1 MEHDGGTW
9 KKNMI
14 KPIWNRPLCTSQF
27 CEIFLNARFTLVG
40 LGGLCRGCCCVVGR
54 SWKRCR
60 SDSRPWNRSRG
71 STGCGKSLTWIFL
84 WKNCIWFRHLYPE
97 ENIRTQGQRLSPYLS
112 LCICIK
118 ILCTQYTQYT
128 VCNRDSSD
136 CYIRYRHMISTYWL
150 YMTMFGSWE
159 VSKKLPLRWILE
171 RCPVKSRRPQGWKP
185 WSPKSGSGEWL
196 FIFIRM
202 TWIIWITWISCISKG
217 AKHRRQQ
224 SNLGATVS
232 AEDTTSYLNA
242 WASGGPTPQG
252 CTCGGCSSG
261 FQGARPC
268 GGLSQSPNFDVHVQT
283 ICKSCAGQAKIVMPG
298 CPYWG
303 FSLQRWSHWRSL
315 FATSCDTSLSCCFST
330 A

>member
-1 MEHDGGTW
+1 
-9 KKNMI
+9 
-14 KPIWNRPLCTSQF
+14 
-27 CEIFLNARFTLVG
+27 
-40 LGGLCRGCCCVVGR
+40 
-54 SWKRCR
+54 
-60 SDSRPWNRSRG
+60 
-71 STGCGKSLTWIFL
+71 
-84 WKNCIWFRHLYPE
+84 
-97 ENIRTQGQRLSPYLS
+97 
-112 LCICIK
+112 
-118 ILCTQYTQYT
+118 
-128 VCNRDSSD
+128 
-136 CYIRYRHMISTYWL
+136 
-150 YMTMFGSWE
+150 MFGSRE
-159 VSKKLPLRWILE
+159 VSQKLPLRWILE
-171 RCPVKSRRPQGWKP
+171 RCPVKSRWPQGWKP

-261 FQGARPC
+261 FQGARPY

-298 CPYWG
+298 CPYWV
-303 FSLQRWSHWRSL
+303 FVSLQITIRNLLWYLLVRLFFNGLATIVIVFFVEGVSGRLTDYFVWWHWQCNQLLDSFHLEL
-315 FATSCDTSLSCCFST
+315 FK
-330 A
+330 